1 MRLYRLKYIFNLAD
15 KSALIKA
22 HNRGHSKSEWNSRK
36 TSITDQASPSQRTRH
51 KKMEIKKNLSNEN
64 AVIID
69 DEDEEITLSIISSYE
84 TIIEKLTQKIIKKN
98 YEIDNEFD
106 IKKYLYRNEIK
117 QILEEFERV
126 NGISFDTSTEESI
139 FVNCIQNKILED
151 KELNDLLFKKII
163 VAIKT
168 ELI

>member
-1 MRLYRLKYIFNLAD
+1 
-15 KSALIKA
+15 
-22 HNRGHSKSEWNSRK
+22 
-36 TSITDQASPSQRTRH
+36 
-51 KKMEIKKNLSNEN
+51 MEIKKNLSNEN